1 MAREGL
7 SGVSSDSTLVEATF
21 GFVDLAGFSALTE
34 VHGDEEAVHL
44 LDRFERIAIESLGPD
59 DRLVKM
65 IGDAAMI
72 CFAGPHDAVV
82 GTERLI
88 ATCMKAPSFPMPRVG
103 LHHGPARERGGDFIG
118 NTVNVA
124 ARVASQAAGGQTLA
138 TATVAA
144 AARRVGLGVVDLGCF
159 DFRNISERVEL
170 FELEMYEASD
180 GTAIDPV
187 CRMQVP
193 RSHAAGQLRYNGTEH
208 WFCSLAC
215 AASFASDPGRFTRP
229 S

>member
-1 MAREGL
+1 MSR
-7 SGVSSDSTLVEATF
+7 DSALVEATF

-44 LDRFERIAIESLGPD
+44 LDRFERIALGALGAD

-72 CFAGPHDAVV
+72 CFAGPSNAVA
-82 GTERLI
+82 GTQRLI
-88 ATCMKAPSFPMPRVG
+88 AACMTEPSFPIPRAG

-124 ARVASQAAGGQTLA
+124 ARVASQAAGGHALA
-138 TATVAA
+138 TTKVAA
-144 AARRVGLGVVDLGCF
+144 AARQMGLGVVDLGCF
-159 DFRNISERVEL
+159 DFRNLSERVEL
-170 FELEMYEASD
+170 FEIELYEASD
-180 GTAIDPV
+180 GIAIDPV

-193 RSHAAGQLRYNGTEH
+193 RSHAAGQLRYDGTEH
-208 WFCSLAC
+208 WFCSLTC
-215 AASFASDPGRFTRP
+215 AASFANDPRRFTRP
-229 S
+229 N

>member
-1 MAREGL
+1 M
-7 SGVSSDSTLVEATF
+7 EATF
-21 GFVDLAGFSALTE
+21 AFVDLAGFSALTE
-34 VHGDEEAVHL
+34 VHGDGEAVRL
-44 LDRFERIAIESLGPD
+44 LDRFESIACGALGPN

-72 CFAGPHDAVV
+72 CFASPRDAVA
-82 GTERLI
+82 GTQRLI
-88 ATCMKAPSFPMPRVG
+88 DACMREPGFPIPRAG
-103 LHHGPARERGGDFIG
+103 LHHGQARERGGDFIG

-124 ARVASQAAGGQTLA
+124 ARVASHAAGGHTLA

-144 AARRVGLGVVDLGCF
+144 AARPMGLAVIDLGCF
-159 DFRNISERVEL
+159 DLHNLAERVEL
-170 FELEMYEASD
+170 FEIEMYTASD
-180 GTAIDPV
+180 GSAVDPV

-193 RSHAAGQLRYNGTEH
+193 RVHAAGQLRYDETEY

-215 AASFASDPGRFTRP
+215 AASFALDPGRYARAVELG